1 MRTNKV
7 NDPENFEV
15 PVVSGRPEPQA
26 PEGRHLGLQKPFC
39 TGDKTKWRGRPI
51 LRVLPK
57 GGGRSREAKVQRL
70 RSKNGECRI
79 AKEEGAYAPIF
90 PIRHSLCRLSG
101 APVRRLNMDPGLTPV
116 ARHFRPSGAT
126 VLDPGGVWRA
136 STPDRSPVGVC
147 TASSE
152 SSELMALL

>member
-26 PEGRHLGLQKPFC
+26 PEGRHIGLQKPFC

-90 PIRHSLCRLSG
+90 PIRYS
-101 APVRRLNMDPGLTPV
+101 P
-116 ARHFRPSGAT
+116 FT
-126 VLDPGGVWRA
+126 VPPLISFPMLVIDEW
-136 STPDRSPVGVC
+136 RSPKV
-147 TASSE
+147 ASDAR
-152 SSELMALL
+152 L